1 MKYRNIIIGFL
12 IPFIVYIPIFI
23 LKDESYLPI
32 QDFLDSEYGW
42 LKVLKDKNLL
52 ININGDI
59 KINNFFG
66 GLERKYIQS
75 EFDFKRIFFLIFPK
89 YWGFIYLSIFSR
101 IIGFFGMFLL
111 LKDYYTKIY
120 NRILIS
126 ISYSLIPAFTLYGI
140 SLLGL
145 PLIYWAIMNL
155 FKKQNKIYNY
165 IILFLFPFCSHIAM
179 IGPFLILYFLIL
191 IFITNKIRNKNVIMG
206 FIILVISFIVAN
218 FNLLKVFSFEQT
230 NRNMRLVLDTF
241 PTTKGYIYSFFK
253 IIFFGNLHPANFISI
268 LILLIFL
275 LFIIKNKINNKLS
288 LFIILILVNTLFYI
302 NNPFIV
308 NRFSKYFIS
317 LKSFDISRI
326 IIFNTFIFYLILLE
340 ILFLSKRKYTVL
352 IIFQIIFNILS
363 IPEVSYNLFYK
374 LKNKIFLINIVDI
387 DKNFYSIDRYLFN
400 NKKIEPYKINKI
412 VSYKS
417 FESENLMH
425 NVAHYI
431 NKNKEDYKIVSIG
444 IPPSISQINGFYT
457 LDGDF
462 DILPSNY
469 FKLFRKII
477 VEEIGKNKEIRNRYD
492 YSGNQLFIYNSELS
506 KYDYTNCYKELN
518 IQISKFDINID
529 ELIKLKCKY
538 ILSAVKINNYNYKI
552 KFLKVFNDKISC
564 YRIFLYEII

>member
-165 IILFLFPFCSHIAM
+165 IILF
-179 IGPFLILYFLIL
+179 
-191 IFITNKIRNKNVIMG
+191 
-206 FIILVISFIVAN
+206 
-218 FNLLKVFSFEQT
+218 
-230 NRNMRLVLDTF
+230 
-241 PTTKGYIYSFFK
+241 
-253 IIFFGNLHPANFISI
+253 
-268 LILLIFL
+268 
-275 LFIIKNKINNKLS
+275 
-288 LFIILILVNTLFYI
+288 
-302 NNPFIV
+302 
-308 NRFSKYFIS
+308 
-317 LKSFDISRI
+317 
-326 IIFNTFIFYLILLE
+326 
-340 ILFLSKRKYTVL
+340 
-352 IIFQIIFNILS
+352 
-363 IPEVSYNLFYK
+363 
-374 LKNKIFLINIVDI
+374 
-387 DKNFYSIDRYLFN
+387 
-400 NKKIEPYKINKI
+400 
-412 VSYKS
+412 
-417 FESENLMH
+417 
-425 NVAHYI
+425 
-431 NKNKEDYKIVSIG
+431 
-444 IPPSISQINGFYT
+444 
-457 LDGDF
+457 
-462 DILPSNY
+462 
-469 FKLFRKII
+469 FRK
-477 VEEIGKNKEIRNRYD
+477 
-492 YSGNQLFIYNSELS
+492 LHL
-506 KYDYTNCYKELN
+506 L
-518 IQISKFDINID
+518 
-529 ELIKLKCKY
+529 
-538 ILSAVKINNYNYKI
+538 
-552 KFLKVFNDKISC
+552 
-564 YRIFLYEII
+564 